1 MKGNDEMTDNTK
13 QPKPQWWE
21 LEDDQMELG
30 GNIED
35 SHWDKV
41 WQDSYWDDAKS
52 PSSDDGFSN
61 LTDNY
66 YGQRIPMNG
75 KSPWVPGEYVAPT
88 YNHTPDRYYFA
99 YGSNLHDPQMTRRCK
114 DAVPHASCTL
124 AGWRLVFRGVADI
137 ERGNPT
143 DYVHGA
149 IYKVS
154 EWDEAQLDIYE
165 SFPSLYRKEYFDAVM
180 ESGETIPVMFY
191 KMNTEGYGTPP
202 KGYFDTIA
210 DGFIHWGLETEKL
223 EEAVRFTE
231 SNKGGKVSK
240 RSKKPHGY
248 ARWQGKG
255 AAGVLGHP
263 ANSTLVGARIE
274 AIRTEQLAPV
284 PQPTLSTN
292 KSSQKRSGVP
302 GKNKD
307 TK

>member
-1 MKGNDEMTDNTK
+1 MTDNTK
-13 QPKPQWWE
+13 QPQPQWWE
-21 LEDDQMELG
+21 LEDDQMEIAS
-30 GNIED
+30 NAE
-35 SHWDKV
+35 
-41 WQDSYWDDAKS
+41 DSYWDSVWQDRYWKDGVK
-52 PSSDDGFSN
+52 PSDDNGFAN

-66 YGQRIPMNG
+66 
-75 KSPWVPGEYVAPT
+75 VANRVT
-88 YNHTPDRYYFA
+88 YAPKVYDHTPDRYYFA

-114 DAVPHASCTL
+114 DAVPHATCQL
-124 AGWRLVFRGVADI
+124 AAWRLVFRGVADI
-137 ERGNPT
+137 ERGDAD

-149 IYKVS
+149 IYKIS
-154 EWDEAQLDIYE
+154 EWDEHQLDIYE

-180 ESGETIPVMFY
+180 ADSGDTISVMFY

-231 SNKGGKVSK
+231 SNKGGKVS
-240 RSKKPHGY
+240 RGSKKPHGY

-274 AIRTEQLAPV
+274 AIRTEQLAPI
-284 PQPTLSTN
+284 PQPKSPTN
-292 KSSQKRSGVP
+292 KSSQKRSSVP